1 VEKRR
6 EELTVALLEGCKH
19 ELEITIPVA
28 DVEQETE
35 KVVAD
40 IQKKVRLPGF
50 RPGKAPAN
58 IVKSKF
64 AGEIRQDVLD
74 NLVPRFF
81 REAVDKEN
89 LQVVG
94 QPSVVDLHFHSGE
107 PVRFKAQFEVAPS
120 IELGEYRGVEVTY
133 TEPEVT
139 DQDANERIEQLREQ
153 KAEYVNQDP
162 RPLEDGDF
170 AVTELETIAGAEK
183 PMKQDEI
190 MLHIGDPDT
199 MSAFTENLRGASP
212 GDTREFDVTYP
223 EDFNREDLAG
233 KTVKFRATVK
243 GIRKKELP
251 ELNDEFAQDLGDYQ
265 TFDELKDAVR
275 KAIFREREYE
285 AQSAAKQAIVDKL
298 VDAHEF
304 PVPEAFIDRQVEMNL
319 EQQLRAVASQ
329 GIDPR
334 KLKLDWQKIRDAN
347 KDKASRQVKSA
358 LLLERIAER
367 EAVGA
372 TRDEVDA
379 EVQRVARQRREAV
392 AAVRAALEK
401 DGTLRRIVD
410 HIRTEKTLNL
420 LFEQARKVAG

>member
-1 VEKRR
+1 M
-6 EELTVALLEGCKH
+6 ALLEGCKH
-19 ELEITIPVA
+19 ELEITIPVV

-40 IQKKVRLPGF
+40 LQKKVRLPGF

-58 IVKSKF
+58 IVKAKF

-74 NLVPRFF
+74 NLLPRFF
-81 REAVDKEN
+81 REAVEREN

-94 QPSVVDLHFHSGE
+94 QPSVTDLHFHAGE

-120 IELGEYRGVEVTY
+120 IELGEYRGVEVVY
-133 TEPEVT
+133 NEPQVT
-139 DQDANERIEQLREQ
+139 DADVEERIAQLREQ
-153 KAEYVNQDP
+153 KAEFVNQDP

-183 PMKQDEI
+183 PIKQDEV

-199 MSAFTENLRGASP
+199 MQAFTDNLRGASP
-212 GDTREFDVTYP
+212 GDVREFDVTYP

-233 KTVKFRATVK
+233 KTVRFRATVK

-265 TFDELKDAVR
+265 NLEELKEAVR

-298 VDAHEF
+298 VDAHDF
-304 PVPEAFIDRQVEMNL
+304 PVPEAYIDRQVEMNL

-329 GIDPR
+329 GVDPR
-334 KLKLDWQKIRDAN
+334 KLKLDWQKIREAN
-347 KDKASRQVKSA
+347 KDKATRQVKSA
-358 LLLERIAER
+358 LLLERIADR
-367 EAVGA
+367 EAIAV
-372 TRDEVDA
+372 TREEVDA
-379 EVQRVARQRREAV
+379 EVQRIARQRREAV
-392 AAVRAALEK
+392 AVTRAALEK
-401 DGTLRRIVD
+401 DGTIRRIVD

>member
-1 VEKRR
+1 V
-6 EELTVALLEGCKH
+6 EGCKH
-19 ELEITIPVA
+19 ELEITIPVS

-35 KVVAD
+35 KVVSD

-58 IVKSKF
+58 LVKSKF

-81 REAVDKEN
+81 RQAVEKEN

-107 PVRFKAQFEVAPS
+107 PVRFKAQFEVAPT
-120 IELGEYRGVEVTY
+120 IELGDYRGVEVVY
-133 TEPEVT
+133 QEPEVA
-139 DQDANERIEQLREQ
+139 DADLDERLTGLREQ
-153 KAEYVNQDP
+153 KADYVNQDP

-170 AVTELETIAGAEK
+170 AVVDLESIEGA
-183 PMKQDEI
+183 PTPVKQDEI

-199 MSAFTENLRGASP
+199 MQAFTENLRGASP

-233 KTVKFRATVK
+233 KTIKFRAVVK
-243 GIRKKELP
+243 GVRKKELP
-251 ELNDEFAQDLGDYQ
+251 ELNDDFAKDLGDYQ
-265 TFDELKDAVR
+265 NMEELKDAIK

-285 AQSAAKQAIVDKL
+285 AQSTAKQAIVDKL

-304 PVPEAFIDRQVEMNL
+304 PVPEAFIDRQIEMNL
-319 EQQLRAVASQ
+319 EGQLRQLASQ
-329 GIDPR
+329 GIDPS
-334 KLKLDWQKIRDAN
+334 KLKLDWAKIRESN

-358 LLLERIAER
+358 LILDRIADR
-367 EAVGA
+367 EAIGA
-372 TRDEVDA
+372 TRDEVDN

-392 AAVRAALEK
+392 AAVRAQLEK
-401 DGTLRRIVD
+401 DGTLRRIAD

-420 LFEQARKVAG
+420 LFEQARKVAS

>member
-1 VEKRR
+1 
-6 EELTVALLEGCKH
+6 VALLEGCKH
-19 ELEITIPVA
+19 ELEITIPVV

-40 IQKKVRLPGF
+40 LQKKVRLPGF

-58 IVKSKF
+58 IVKAKF

-74 NLVPRFF
+74 NLLPRFF
-81 REAVDKEN
+81 REAVEREN

-94 QPSVVDLHFHSGE
+94 QPSVTDLHFHAGE

-120 IELGEYRGVEVTY
+120 IELGEYRGVEVVY
-133 TEPEVT
+133 NEPQVT
-139 DQDANERIEQLREQ
+139 DADVEERIAQLREQ
-153 KAEYVNQDP
+153 KAEFVNQDP

-183 PMKQDEI
+183 PIKQDEV

-199 MSAFTENLRGASP
+199 MQAFTDNLRGASP
-212 GDTREFDVTYP
+212 GDVREFDVTYP

-233 KTVKFRATVK
+233 KTVRFRATVK

-265 TFDELKDAVR
+265 NLEELKEAVR

-298 VDAHEF
+298 VDAHDF
-304 PVPEAFIDRQVEMNL
+304 PVPEAYIDRQVEMNL

-329 GIDPR
+329 GVDPR
-334 KLKLDWQKIRDAN
+334 KLKLDWQKIREAN
-347 KDKASRQVKSA
+347 KDKATRQVKSA
-358 LLLERIAER
+358 LLLERIADR
-367 EAVGA
+367 EAIAV
-372 TRDEVDA
+372 TREEVDA
-379 EVQRVARQRREAV
+379 EVQRIARQRREAV
-392 AAVRAALEK
+392 AVTRAALEK
-401 DGTLRRIVD
+401 DGTIRRIVD